1 MTMKQGQSDMS
12 LDADLRRVAEQ
23 EAALVF
29 DTFDAT
35 TAWALGTQLR
45 DMALARGLSVVIDVS
60 LFSMPLFYTA
70 LAGTTPDNANWV
82 RRKRNC
88 VSRFFRSSYGLGLS
102 LAKDGRSLQEKF
114 GLSDAD
120 FAPHGGSF
128 PIAVKG
134 AGCIGAV
141 TVSGLP
147 QRDDHAIVVE
157 ALAGALGLDA
167 EALALSS

>member
-1 MTMKQGQSDMS
+1 MNVDE
-12 LDADLRRVAEQ
+12 DLRRVAEQ
-23 EAALVF
+23 EAALQF
-29 DTFDAT
+29 ETFDPAMAFT
-35 TAWALGTQLR
+35 LGTTLR
-45 DMALARGLSVVIDVS
+45 DLALARGLKIVIDVS
-60 LFSMPLFYTA
+60 LFSMPLFYSA
-70 LAGTTPDNANWV
+70 LEGTTPDNANWV

-128 PIAVKG
+128 PITVKG

-147 QRDDHAIVVE
+147 QRDDHALVVE
-157 ALAGALGLDA
+157 VLASMLGLDHA
-167 EALALSS
+167 ALALDA

>member
-1 MTMKQGQSDMS
+1 MNVDE
-12 LDADLRRVAEQ
+12 DLRRVAEQ
-23 EAALVF
+23 EAALQF
-29 DTFDAT
+29 ETFDPAMAFT
-35 TAWALGTQLR
+35 LGTTLR
-45 DMALARGLSVVIDVS
+45 DLALARGLKIVIDVS
-60 LFSMPLFYTA
+60 LFSMPLFYSA
-70 LAGTTPDNANWV
+70 LEGTTPDNANWV

-128 PIAVKG
+128 PITVRG

-147 QRDDHAIVVE
+147 QRDDHALVVE
-157 ALAGALGLDA
+157 VLASMLGLDHA
-167 EALALSS
+167 ALALDA

>member
-1 MTMKQGQSDMS
+1 MNVDE
-12 LDADLRRVAEQ
+12 DLRRVAEQ
-23 EAALVF
+23 EAALQF
-29 DTFDAT
+29 ETFDPAMAFT
-35 TAWALGTQLR
+35 LGTTLR
-45 DMALARGLSVVIDVS
+45 DLALARGLPIVIDVS
-60 LFSMPLFYTA
+60 LFSMPLFYSA
-70 LAGTTPDNANWV
+70 LEGTTPDNANWV

-128 PIAVKG
+128 PITVRG

-147 QRDDHAIVVE
+147 QRDDHALVVE
-157 ALAGALGLDA
+157 VLASMLGLDHA
-167 EALALSS
+167 ALALDA

>member
-1 MTMKQGQSDMS
+1 MTD
-12 LDADLRRVAEQ
+12 DADLRRVAEQ
-23 EAALVF
+23 EATLVF
-29 DTFDAT
+29 DAFDPAL
-35 TAWALGTQLR
+35 AWTLGTHLR
-45 DMALARGLSVVIDVS
+45 DLALARALPIVIDVS
-60 LFSMPLFYTA
+60 LFTMPLFYSA
-70 LAGTTPDNANWV
+70 LDGTTPDNANWV

-128 PIAVKG
+128 PITVKG

-147 QRDDHAIVVE
+147 QRADHALVVE
-157 ALAGALGLDA
+157 ALAALLGRDHA
-167 EALALSS
+167 ALALDA